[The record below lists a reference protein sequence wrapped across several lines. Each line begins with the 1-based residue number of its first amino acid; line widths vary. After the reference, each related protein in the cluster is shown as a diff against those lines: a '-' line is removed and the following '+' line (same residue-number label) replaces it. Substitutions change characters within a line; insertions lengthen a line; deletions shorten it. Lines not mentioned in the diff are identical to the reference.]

1 LTEDR
6 KGRGLLLD
14 KSKRENLTLQ
24 ALDTFGSILIDRA
37 AEEAALATATKDFDI
52 RASHSDVKVGNMSG
66 GNQQK
71 LLIAKT
77 MLSAPQTVT
86 IDEPTRGIDIGTK
99 QQIYEF
105 IRGLANSGKSVIV
118 ISSEMQEISGLT
130 DRVIVMWAG
139 RIASMLSGHDITEE
153 PIVRLAM
160 GMAA

>member
-1 LTEDR
+1 VTIPL
-6 KGRGLLLD
+6 
-14 KSKRENLTLQ
+14 
-24 ALDTFGSILIDRA
+24 
-37 AEEAALATATKDFDI
+37 DI
-52 RASHSDVKVGNMSG
+52 RASHKDVKVGNMSG

-77 MLSAPQTVT
+77 MLSAPQIVT

-139 RIASMLSGHDITEE
+139 RIASMLLGHDITEE

>member
-1 LTEDR
+1 
-6 KGRGLLLD
+6 
-14 KSKRENLTLQ
+14 
-24 ALDTFGSILIDRA
+24 
-37 AEEAALATATKDFDI
+37 
-52 RASHSDVKVGNMSG
+52 MSG

-118 ISSEMQEISGLT
+118 ISSEMQEMQEISGLT